1 MSEKRGLLTDDE
13 LREWKNRVGAP
24 APNKVP
30 APETLRILRFEF
42 TGEGSEY
49 FRIWIVNV
57 FLSVITLGIY
67 SAWAKVRRMRYFLQQ
82 QKEEK
87 DYGSVY
93 NL

>member
-1 MSEKRGLLTDDE
+1 MSEKPGQLTDDE
-13 LREWKNRVGAP
+13 LREWKNRR
-24 APNKVP
+24 
-30 APETLRILRFEF
+30 TLRFEF
-42 TGEGSEY
+42 TGDGREY

-57 FLSVITLGIY
+57 SLTVITLGIY